1 MCRSLSVL
9 TSLHQH
15 NLRSRLCF
23 TAGMKSSRDL
33 VGDTKRELLQQAIDQ
48 ADPFS
53 SSRAEVTDFG
63 VKSRGT
69 PFFIDEADM
78 AKFVKSTQSKF
89 SVKFPNLT
97 PSRPN
102 PDED

>member
-1 MCRSLSVL
+1 
-9 TSLHQH
+9 
-15 NLRSRLCF
+15 
-23 TAGMKSSRDL
+23 MKSSRDL
-33 VGDTKRELLQQAIDQ
+33 VGDEKRELLQQAINQ

-63 VKSRGT
+63 VKSSGT
-69 PFFIDEADM
+69 PFYIGEADM
-78 AKFVKSTQSKF
+78 AKFVRSVQGKF
-89 SVKFPNLT
+89 SVKYPHLT